1 MKNKCGILAAGVIL
15 AGALLLAA
23 GCSRR
28 AAEEPVQTAAD
39 GQSTEP
45 VVNFRA
51 IVLGNAPETGM
62 EELYEQLDALTVP
75 ELNCTLRFEF
85 IPWGDERKQLNIA
98 TASGEYDFIPG
109 GIFSDYRTLVSKNAF
124 LDINEYLYLVP
135 GLTKH
140 YETYSKT
147 AFEDCEINGGLY
159 GIPQFGP
166 GEIKNI
172 SEGFFYREDLRRE
185 WGLEEITDLETM
197 EAYLYRAKQEEQY
210 RDGPLITDNRIWQ
223 SLWLLITKGKYL
235 EVNSMQETPFVVVR
249 ADDPYVV
256 INRLETPEFQEVLAY
271 IRKWRMDGIL
281 ESDLLAR
288 SDNEGVR
295 GKNLM
300 LQDRKP
306 CETNVPIWSVSASC
320 IPDLSAQHPDWEY
333 GFFPYVSVNGEWY
346 IGSLAES
353 SVVSVSSKVTYPE
366 IAVRLLEKIHTDERY
381 YNLLKYGVEG
391 IHYRNVGGKVSY
403 EGISSKERFGWTV
416 CTDALMNLENIPVN
430 EQWSRDVEIPN
441 SRWQEK
447 ISKEAKPYPLYG
459 FTFLTNGLER
469 ETAAME
475 SARLKYFQ
483 PLVCGYME
491 NYEEELE
498 RTEEALRA
506 AGLDRYIAV
515 MQQQIEEA
523 FSQR

>member
-1 MKNKCGILAAGVIL
+1 MKRSGIAK
-15 AGALLLAA
+15 GALLGAVLFLS
-23 GCSRR
+23 GCSMT
-28 AAEEPVQTAAD
+28 AQKQETAEEA
-39 GQSTEP
+39 GP

-51 IVLGNAPETGM
+51 IVLGSAPETGM

-75 ELNCTLRFEF
+75 ELSCTLRFDF

-109 GIFSDYRTLVSKNAF
+109 GTFSDYRTLVSKNAF
-124 LDINEYLYLVP
+124 LDLNDYLHLVP
-135 GLTKH
+135 ELQRH

-147 AFEDCEINGGLY
+147 ALKDCEINGGLY

-166 GEIKNI
+166 GEIKNV

-185 WGLEEITDLETM
+185 WGLLEISDLETM

-210 RDGPLITDNRIWQ
+210 RDEPLITDNRIWQ
-223 SLWLLITKGKYL
+223 SLWLLITGGKYL
-235 EVNSMQETPFVVVR
+235 EVNSMQETPFVVVA

-288 SDNEGVR
+288 SDNEGLR

-300 LQDRKP
+300 LQDKKP
-306 CETNVPIWSVSASC
+306 CETNVPIWSASASH
-320 IPDLSAQHPDWEY
+320 IPDLTQQHPDWEY
-333 GFFPYVSVNGEWY
+333 GFFSYVSMNEEWY

-353 SVVSVSSKVTYPE
+353 SVVSVSSKTRYPE
-366 IAVRLLEKIHTDERY
+366 IAVRLLEKIHTDQRY
-381 YNLLKYGVEG
+381 YNLIKYGVEG
-391 IHYRNVGGKVSY
+391 IHYRDVDGKVSY
-403 EGISSKERFGWTV
+403 EGIGSDDRFGWTV
-416 CTDALMNLENIPVN
+416 CTDALMNLEDIPVN
-430 EQWSRDVEIPN
+430 AQWSEEVEITTAL
-441 SRWQEK
+441 WLEE

-459 FTFLTNGLER
+459 FTFSTNGLEK
-469 ETAAME
+469 EEEAME
-475 SARLKYFQ
+475 SAKLKYFQ

-491 NYEEELE
+491 DYEEELLK
-498 RTEEALRA
+498 TNAALQA
-506 AGLDRYIAV
+506 AGLDRYISEL
-515 MQQQIEEA
+515 QSQIDETFLYQEN
-523 FSQR
+523 